1 MRATAPSLVPVLDP
15 GRHDDPER
23 GRSLGMDGLREFL
36 DAVRGHGL
44 VAGNLR
50 GLFHVAIGR
59 RISRPDGTVVSAGVT
74 WRELAN
80 LLKGMRFDKDL
91 VAEVGGDPEELSPRD
106 RQRFWY
112 SAIALSRPDS
122 PEAHAQADR
131 LAAVVKPLGFVFGP
145 PPSSGGKRAPAPEPG
160 PHGAEKPK
168 KKKK

>member
-1 MRATAPSLVPVLDP
+1 
-15 GRHDDPER
+15 
-23 GRSLGMDGLREFL
+23 MDGLREFL
-36 DAVRGHGL
+36 DAVRENGL

-50 GLFHVAIGR
+50 GLFHIAIGR

-80 LLKGMRFDKDL
+80 LLKGLRFDKDL

-112 SAIALSRPDS
+112 SAITLSRPDS

-131 LAAVVKPLGFVFGP
+131 LAVAVKPLGFVVGP
-145 PPSSGGKRAPAPEPG
+145 PPSSGGKRAPAPQPEP
-160 PHGAEKPK
+160 PAEVEKPK

>member
-1 MRATAPSLVPVLDP
+1 MRATAPSPAPDLEL
-15 GRHDDPER
+15 GRLDDPER

-36 DAVRGHGL
+36 EAVREHGL

-80 LLKGMRFDKDL
+80 LLKGIRFDKDL
-91 VAEVGGDPEELSPRD
+91 VSEVGGNPEELSPRD

-112 SAIALSRPDS
+112 SA
-122 PEAHAQADR
+122 
-131 LAAVVKPLGFVFGP
+131 
-145 PPSSGGKRAPAPEPG
+145 
-160 PHGAEKPK
+160 
-168 KKKK
+168 

>member
-1 MRATAPSLVPVLDP
+1 
-15 GRHDDPER
+15 
-23 GRSLGMDGLREFL
+23 MDGLREFL
-36 DAVRGHGL
+36 EAVREHGL

-59 RISRPDGTVVSAGVT
+59 RITRPDGAVVSTGVT

-80 LLKGMRFDKDL
+80 LLKGMRFDKEL

-112 SAIALSRPDS
+112 TAITLARPDS
-122 PEAHAQADR
+122 PEARAQADR
-131 LAAVVKPLGFVFGP
+131 LAAAVMPLGFVVGP
-145 PPSSGGKRAPAPEPG
+145 PPSAGGKPAPAPEPE
-160 PHGAEKPK
+160 PKPPAEPEKPK